1 MVSSALVRQ
10 KLMPEMKATTQKM
23 MIAIVLASA

>member
-1 MVSSALVRQ
+1 MVSSDFVRQ
-10 KLMPEMKATTQKM
+10 KLMPEMKATTKKM